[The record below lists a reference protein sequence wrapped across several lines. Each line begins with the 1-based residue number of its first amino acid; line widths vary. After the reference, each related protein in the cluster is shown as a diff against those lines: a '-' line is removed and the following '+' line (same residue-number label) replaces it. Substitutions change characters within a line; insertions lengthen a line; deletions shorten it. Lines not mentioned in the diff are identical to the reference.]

1 MKNKKGQDLDFNNM
15 KLYTLEERGSKIFN
29 LNRTKS
35 FFCVGLHDIIVPS
48 LFVSIIIFWQLKFCV
63 DGGRGGRGGEPCQ

>member
-1 MKNKKGQDLDFNNM
+1 M
-15 KLYTLEERGSKIFN
+15 KLYTFIDKRRERGSKIFD

-35 FFCVGLHDIIVPS
+35 FFVGLHDIIVPS

-63 DGGRGGRGGEPCQ
+63 DGGEGRGTLSIVV

>member
-1 MKNKKGQDLDFNNM
+1 M
-15 KLYTLEERGSKIFN
+15 KLYTLKERGRKIFN

-35 FFCVGLHDIIVPS
+35 FFVGLHDIIVPS

-63 DGGRGGRGGEPCQ
+63 DGGRGGGEGNPVNSRLMSEREV

>member
-1 MKNKKGQDLDFNNM
+1 M
-15 KLYTLEERGSKIFN
+15 KLYTFIDKRRDRGSKIFD

-35 FFCVGLHDIIVPS
+35 FFCGLHDIIVPS

-63 DGGRGGRGGEPCQ
+63 DGGDGGEGRGTLSIVV